1 MFPSYSYNM
10 PKVYSASQIN
20 TFLSCGYK
28 YKLQYIDKIKVDV
41 VSPYLERGI
50 RVHEKLESDTYTSD
64 NAEDANLLSNAM
76 SILLEL
82 NDQHDIFSGHQNE
95 LKLFGDVAE
104 KRFIGIIDRVWP
116 SQSVLL
122 DWKTGSLKRNWKDG
136 GYYGELDYCIQ
147 SHIYKCLCD
156 QNLADPIHRCY
167 FAFLGNQVLWT
178 PAIRGFEFGSEGF
191 EFTCNNAINL
201 AIDGI
206 KSQEFHKNKNVLCK
220 WCDYKEMCDG

>member
-1 MFPSYSYNM
+1 MASKSSPVPKAYADGIPVWCSHDEIVDIVKLIPNPKNPFPRL
-10 PKVYSASQIN
+10 KR
-20 TFLSCGYK
+20 
-28 YKLQYIDKIKVDV
+28 
-41 VSPYLERGI
+41 RGPI
-50 RVHEKLESDTYTSD
+50 E
-64 NAEDANLLSNAM
+64 A
-76 SILLEL
+76 LEL

-116 SQSVLL
+116 SQNVLL

-178 PAIRGFEFGSEGF
+178 PVIGGFEFGSEGF
-191 EFTCNNAINL
+191 ETTCNNAINL

>member
-1 MFPSYSYNM
+1 MASKSSPVPKAYADGIPVWCSHDEIVDIVKLIPNPKNPFPRL
-10 PKVYSASQIN
+10 KR
-20 TFLSCGYK
+20 
-28 YKLQYIDKIKVDV
+28 
-41 VSPYLERGI
+41 RGPI
-50 RVHEKLESDTYTSD
+50 E
-64 NAEDANLLSNAM
+64 A
-76 SILLEL
+76 LEL

-116 SQSVLL
+116 SQNVLL